1 MPFSCG
7 HNLKSTH
14 TTRASVSIENITV
27 RRKRADLFSVFG
39 RECCRIYVD
48 FPSTDYCILPHHYP
62 LLKKSQPIKPITMI
76 TLNEL
81 LASRDAR
88 HATQQKLLAEHSG
101 KTLVCLTVV
110 MPGSVKR
117 NHPSLTAAHAAV
129 EAMRKAFGQEQLLEL
144 DLETGYEAYLITP
157 MPLLEAKRIAVSIE
171 DTHPLGRLFD
181 IDIINADGVPV
192 SRDAIGE
199 KPRRC
204 LVCDHEARYCMRMR
218 WHTQEEIWAKINQM
232 VDNYVEARKS

>member
-1 MPFSCG
+1 
-7 HNLKSTH
+7 
-14 TTRASVSIENITV
+14 
-27 RRKRADLFSVFG
+27 
-39 RECCRIYVD
+39 
-48 FPSTDYCILPHHYP
+48 
-62 LLKKSQPIKPITMI
+62 MI

-117 NHPSLTAAHAAV
+117 NQQSLTAAHAAV
-129 EAMRKAFGQEQLLEL
+129 EAMRKAFAVKENKGLFPLETPETPENLVPLENPEPPAPTLLEL
-144 DLETGYEAYLITP
+144 GPETGDEAHPTTP
-157 MPLLEAKRIAVSIE
+157 MPPPQAKGIAVNIE

-218 WHTQEEIWAKINQM
+218 WHTQEEIWAKINEM
-232 VDNYVEARKS
+232 VDSYVEAHKS

>member
-1 MPFSCG
+1 MLNYSMLSSQFKISKLKMREA
-7 HNLKSTH
+7 HNSKLKTQNSKFKIQ
-14 TTRASVSIENITV
+14 R
-27 RRKRADLFSVFG
+27 
-39 RECCRIYVD
+39 
-48 FPSTDYCILPHHYP
+48 
-62 LLKKSQPIKPITMI
+62 MI
-76 TLNEL
+76 TLHEL

-117 NHPSLTAAHAAV
+117 NQQSLTAAHAAV

-157 MPLLEAKRIAVSIE
+157 MPLLEAKRIAVNIE

-218 WHTQEEIWAKINQM
+218 WHTQEDIWAKINEM
-232 VDNYVEARKS
+232 VDSYVEAHKS

>member
-1 MPFSCG
+1 
-7 HNLKSTH
+7 
-14 TTRASVSIENITV
+14 
-27 RRKRADLFSVFG
+27 
-39 RECCRIYVD
+39 
-48 FPSTDYCILPHHYP
+48 
-62 LLKKSQPIKPITMI
+62 MI
-76 TLNEL
+76 TLHEL

-117 NHPSLTAAHAAV
+117 NHQSLTAAHAAV
-129 EAMRKAFGQEQLLEL
+129 EAMRKAFGIKENKGLSTLETLENLVPLENPEPPAPTLLEL

-157 MPLLEAKRIAVSIE
+157 MPLLEAKRIAVNIE

-218 WHTQEEIWAKINQM
+218 WHTQEEIWAKINEM
-232 VDNYVEARKS
+232 VDSYVEARKS

>member
-1 MPFSCG
+1 
-7 HNLKSTH
+7 
-14 TTRASVSIENITV
+14 
-27 RRKRADLFSVFG
+27 
-39 RECCRIYVD
+39 
-48 FPSTDYCILPHHYP
+48 
-62 LLKKSQPIKPITMI
+62 MI
-76 TLNEL
+76 TLHEL

-117 NHPSLTAAHAAV
+117 NQQSLTAAHAAV
-129 EAMRKAFGQEQLLEL
+129 EAMREAFGLNASNNDASHGSLIER

-157 MPLLEAKRIAVSIE
+157 IPLLEAKRIAVKIE

-181 IDIINADGVPV
+181 IDIIDADGVPI

-199 KPRRC
+199 RPRRC
-204 LVCDHEARYCMRMR
+204 LVCEHEARYCMRMR
-218 WHTQEEIWAKINQM
+218 WHMQEEIWAKINEMIDLYSQS
-232 VDNYVEARKS
+232 K

>member
-1 MPFSCG
+1 
-7 HNLKSTH
+7 
-14 TTRASVSIENITV
+14 
-27 RRKRADLFSVFG
+27 
-39 RECCRIYVD
+39 
-48 FPSTDYCILPHHYP
+48 
-62 LLKKSQPIKPITMI
+62 MI

-117 NHPSLTAAHAAV
+117 NQQSLTAAHAAV
-129 EAMRKAFGQEQLLEL
+129 EAMRKAFAVKENKGLFPLETPEPPEPLVPIESPEPLAPTLLEL

-157 MPLLEAKRIAVSIE
+157 LPLLEAKRIAVTIE

-181 IDIINADGVPV
+181 IDVINTDGIPV
-192 SRDAIGE
+192 ARNDIGE

-204 LVCDHEARYCMRMR
+204 LVCEHEARYCMRMR
-218 WHTQEEIWAKINQM
+218 WHTQEEIWAKINEM
-232 VDNYVEARKS
+232 VDLYTKARQT

>member
-1 MPFSCG
+1 
-7 HNLKSTH
+7 
-14 TTRASVSIENITV
+14 
-27 RRKRADLFSVFG
+27 
-39 RECCRIYVD
+39 
-48 FPSTDYCILPHHYP
+48 
-62 LLKKSQPIKPITMI
+62 MI

-117 NHPSLTAAHAAV
+117 NHQSLTAAHAAV
-129 EAMRKAFGQEQLLEL
+129 EAMRKAFGIKENKGLSPLENPEPLAPLESPAPALLEL

-157 MPLLEAKRIAVSIE
+157 MPLLEAKRIAVNIE

-218 WHTQEEIWAKINQM
+218 WHTQEEIWAKINEM
-232 VDNYVEARKS
+232 VDSYVEAHKS